1 MTKIIKTISS
11 KELEN
16 QKKIFGLIMIAI
28 FLIGIFYVYF
38 AGATIFQII
47 SKTNNNKHLQSVS
60 SDYQQLEE
68 KYFQVLNDIDFE
80 RALSLGFIEQGKSEF
95 AVRQTTVAQR

>member
-11 KELEN
+11 RELEN

-28 FLIGIFYVYF
+28 FLIGFFYVYF
-38 AGATIFQII
+38 AGVTIFQII
-47 SKTNNNKHLQSVS
+47 NKTNNNEHLQSVS

-68 KYFQVLNDIDFE
+68 KYFEVLNDVDFE
-80 RALSLGFIEQGKSEF
+80 HALSLGFIEQGKGEF